1 MVSSSSS
8 GSAGGGTD
16 PLRPLAGFGHAGA
29 ERGDEVRTVSSLPA
43 FEAALQAARAEGK
56 PVLVEFAAD
65 WCTACRTNERTVLAD
80 AGIRERLRAVSVIR
94 ADVTRDDPDSRALMR
109 RFEVIGP
116 PTLILMRPDGEE
128 VREARIEGEL
138 SVEDL
143 TRRLALV
150 GA

>member
-1 MVSSSSS
+1 M
-8 GSAGGGTD
+8 
-16 PLRPLAGFGHAGA
+16 
-29 ERGDEVRTVSSLPA
+29 
-43 FEAALQAARAEGK
+43 
-56 PVLVEFAAD
+56 
-65 WCTACRTNERTVLAD
+65 
-80 AGIRERLRAVSVIR
+80 IR